1 MADSVTVLRTQSGRR
16 GLAIARRRILC
27 EGAMN
32 QVSHF
37 PRYDTRTVHRLDGL
51 WEATFVGADVDPGE
65 VRPGDIRWDDLMT
78 VPGVF
83 DSCPNHVRKRGCF
96 ALRHFVDTVDSA
108 ARGRLRFGGLGLW
121 GRVFVDG
128 ECLGTCQTPYAPWS
142 VAVPPG
148 RRRQRELVILIDNRF
163 DRDRVPLFDPFF
175 DFYGYGGIYRSVA
188 WHELPACALD
198 RVTVTP
204 LDLAGN
210 VRIDIRLDGNAPAK
224 LDATLAFD
232 GGDPAAFNGLEL
244 NSGLATLTTR
254 VPSPRLWEPANPR
267 LHTLRVGIDGDSIT
281 ERFGLRTVT
290 AERGKILLNGKPV
303 KLLGYNRHEAHP
315 QFGPALPPQ
324 QLLHDLQLLR
334 RLGCNFVRGSHYPQD
349 QRFLDLCDE
358 LGFLVFEEA
367 LGWGTPAVHLAD
379 PRFNELQEAQTR
391 AMVRASANHPSVIL
405 WGFLN
410 ECESHKPE
418 SDAAVARLAG
428 AIREED
434 PSRLVTF
441 ATNHPFEERNYDK
454 VDVVSVNQYPGWYP
468 EDRHKERPL
477 DEIEPLIDRVIAHLK
492 AEGQAAKPFII
503 SEMGA
508 GAIYGWR
515 DELEAHW
522 SEQYQAAYLGI
533 LARRVVADERIAG
546 VAIWQFCD
554 GRTYAHGHALGRPRA
569 FNNKGSFDE
578 YRRPK
583 MAADTVR
590 RIFTGEA

>member
-1 MADSVTVLRTQSGRR
+1 MRFIMSMVP
-16 GLAIARRRILC
+16 
-27 EGAMN
+27 
-32 QVSHF
+32 HF
-37 PRYDTRTVHRLDGL
+37 PRYDTRTVHVLDGL
-51 WEATFVGADVDPGE
+51 WEAAWLGAAGDPE
-65 VRPGDIRWDDLMT
+65 TVRPGDICWDGLMT

-83 DSCPNHVRKRGCF
+83 DSCPDHVRKRGCF
-96 ALRHFVDTVDSA
+96 ALRCFIDTVHPSM
-108 ARGRLRFGGLGLW
+108 RGRIRFGGLGLW

-148 RRRQRELVILIDNRF
+148 SGTRRELVILIDNRF
-163 DRDRVPLFDPFF
+163 DPDRVPLFDPFF
-175 DFYGYGGIYRSVA
+175 DFYGYGGVYRTVA
-188 WHELPACALD
+188 WHELPDCALD

-204 LDLAGN
+204 LDLDGN
-210 VRIDIRLDGNAPAK
+210 VRIDIRLDGHTSAT
-224 LDATLAFD
+224 LDATVSFD
-232 GGDPAAFNGLEL
+232 GGEKLVFEGLEV
-244 NSGLATLTTR
+244 SKDLASFKTC
-254 VPSPRLWEPANPR
+254 VPSPRLWSPADPA
-267 LHTLRVGIDGDSIT
+267 LHTLRLEIEGDSII
-281 ERFGLRTVT
+281 ERFGLRTVA
-290 AERGKILLNGKPV
+290 AEKGKILLNGKPV

-324 QLLHDLQLLR
+324 QLLHDLQHLR

-367 LGWGTPAVHLAD
+367 LGWGTPAAHLAD
-379 PRFNELQEAQTR
+379 ARFNELQEIQTR
-391 AMVRASANHPSVIL
+391 AMVRTSANHPCVIL

-418 SDAAVARLAG
+418 SDAAVARLAA

-434 PSRLVTF
+434 ESRLVTF
-441 ATNHPFEERNYDK
+441 ATNHPFEERNYRQ

-468 EDRHKERPL
+468 EDRDKERPL
-477 DEIEPLIDRVIAHLK
+477 DEIEPLIDRVLAHLK
-492 AEGQAAKPFII
+492 AEGQEAKPFII

-533 LARRVVADERIAG
+533 LARRVVTDDRIAG

-554 GRTYAHGHALGRPRA
+554 GRTYADGHALGRPRA

-590 RIFTGEA
+590 RIFTGSASPPAEA

>member
-1 MADSVTVLRTQSGRR
+1 MSA
-16 GLAIARRRILC
+16 
-27 EGAMN
+27 N
-32 QVSHF
+32 Y
-37 PRYDTRTVHRLDGL
+37 PRYKTSPAHVLDGL
-51 WEATFVGADVDPGE
+51 WEAAWLGTEVDPE
-65 VRPGDIRWDDLMT
+65 SVRPGEIRWDDLMT

-83 DSCPNHVRKRGCF
+83 DSCPDHVRKRGCF
-96 ALRHFVDTVDSA
+96 ALRCFVDTVNASM
-108 ARGRLRFGGLGLW
+108 RGRIRFGGLGLW

-148 RRRQRELVILIDNRF
+148 ASSRRELVILIDNRF
-163 DRDRVPLFDPFF
+163 DPDRVPLFDPFF

-188 WHELPACALD
+188 WHELPSLALD

-204 LDLAGN
+204 LDLEGN
-210 VRIDIRLDGNAPAK
+210 VRIDIRFDGDAPAT
-224 LDATLAFD
+224 LDTTLAFD
-232 GGDPAAFNGLEL
+232 DGAAVDFRGLEVRE
-244 NSGLATLTTR
+244 GLATLETR
-254 VPSPRLWEPANPR
+254 VPSPRLWELAAPA
-267 LHTLRVGIDGDSIT
+267 LHTLRVEIDGDSIT
-281 ERFGLRTVT
+281 ERFGLRTV
-290 AERGKILLNGKPV
+290 AAKDGKILLNGKPV

-324 QLLHDLQLLR
+324 QLLHDLQHLR

-367 LGWGTPAVHLAD
+367 LGWGTPIAHLAD
-379 PRFNELQEAQTR
+379 PRFNELQEIQTR
-391 AMVRASANHPSVIL
+391 AMVRTSANHPSVIL

-410 ECESHKPE
+410 ECESDKPE
-418 SDAAVARLAG
+418 SDAAVARLAA
-428 AIREED
+428 AIRAED
-434 PSRLVTF
+434 DSRLVTF
-441 ATNHPFEERNYDK
+441 ATNRPFVERNYDK

-468 EDRHKERPL
+468 EDRDKERPL
-477 DEIEPLIDRVIAHLK
+477 NEIEPLIDRVLAHLK
-492 AEGQAAKPFII
+492 EEGQEAKPFII

-522 SEQYQAAYLGI
+522 SEQYQAAYLGV
-533 LARRVVADERIAG
+533 LARRVVEDERIAG

-554 GRTYAHGHALGRPRA
+554 GRTYADGHALGRPRA
-569 FNNKGSFDE
+569 FNNKGTFDE

-583 MAADTVR
+583 MAAATVR
-590 RIFTGEA
+590 QIFNDKTLGSLSGEQDESVPSE